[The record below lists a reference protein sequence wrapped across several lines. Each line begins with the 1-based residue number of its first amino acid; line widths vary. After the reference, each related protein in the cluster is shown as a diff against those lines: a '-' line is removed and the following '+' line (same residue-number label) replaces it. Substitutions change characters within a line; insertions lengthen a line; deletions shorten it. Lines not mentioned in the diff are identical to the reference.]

1 MALTSQHGT
10 AAGRSQVAFTDDH
23 HKWCVRGPDAGTRS
37 GTSVRSHGD
46 VLSIAKLRVGQEA
59 YQLSGVAQ
67 SLDDYYTGRGEAD
80 GQWMGAGAVRLGL
93 DGPVSGEDLRA
104 VLAGMAPG
112 SGGLSPNGE
121 TIRPHPRRVPGFDLT
136 FKAPKSVSTL
146 YAVSDDP
153 RVQGAIID
161 AGEAALRDTLG
172 WLEREAVHVRRGTGN
187 QRFLD
192 GLAGRDPVAAE
203 QARVR
208 TLGARGLVAAVF
220 RHRTSRAG
228 DPLLHWH
235 TLVPNMVEGPDGRW
249 SAFVHPDLYRVVRAA
264 GEVFQ
269 TVLRDELSERLG
281 VVWRPG
287 RHVPE
292 IAGVPQSLCDVF
304 SRRSREIEAW
314 LEATGTSNSREG
326 RQQAVLATR
335 RSKPEVENERF
346 DAAWKAEALAA
357 GWGPDAAEHLL
368 ATLTP
373 GRADD
378 PDARWRLPEHF
389 VGPDGL
395 PHPGDRLADAD
406 VWVRDLL
413 ATLTVEDSTFTRAD
427 VAREVAACLGDG
439 ATMATV
445 ERVVARAFASA
456 ETIPIDKG
464 SSGGLR
470 WTSAELLAV
479 ERRFLDALSP
489 AREGRRPVDSGVVD
503 AVVGWRGSLGEDQG
517 AAVRALTGS
526 CGAVT
531 VLVGPAGTGKTF
543 TLDTVRA
550 VFEVAGYR
558 VIGAAPSA
566 RAALELE
573 AGAGIR
579 SSTLQRLTGEWSRG
593 YNRPDADTVL
603 IVDEAGM
610 AGVRDLEALVTAT
623 VDAGGRVVLAG
634 DHRQLPEVTAGG
646 GFAASV
652 SRDGVTVAE
661 LTVNRRQQQPWE
673 QAALVELRDG
683 HVAAAVAAYRDHG
696 RVVVADDDPHAMLT
710 AAVEHWFTAQ
720 ADGLAPVLIAGTNE
734 TVDALNRTVR
744 VQLGERGLAGDV
756 AGTFAGR
763 EFRVG
768 ERVVLRRN
776 SYHEHTTAG
785 AETAV
790 FNGQTAT
797 VTAATDQTLIVRL
810 DRDGS
815 DVALPATYVAAG
827 GVDYGYALT
836 SHRAQGGTW
845 DIAIGVGV
853 DGLYREAGYLQLS
866 RGRAENWLILT
877 AADVNMLDHDLD
889 RHDSTLN
896 LTDDTE
902 VDVDEDLVRR
912 LNLSRAKLLAS
923 THDPH
928 AHDIATLADSVEL
941 DDLQAWAR
949 HARSAETVATG
960 AVGTDPATAAT
971 TIARVEHTAL
981 HIAVGQTV
989 KAYDRHNIGTVVAL
1003 DDMAGRATVE
1013 FVATDGRSAK
1023 RDLHWYQIQ
1032 ILDPNPPQRDLTPT
1046 AIAALTDTVQPIQQR
1061 IDRWHQ
1067 HLAAAGVEP
1076 DDAHVYHAAARL
1088 RVDRAAARLAA
1099 DQPAWL
1105 TQLIGPRPTGAMPAQ
1120 VWDDTVREIADHRQR
1135 NQDSTQAGIGGNPV
1149 ARHVAECRVWL
1160 ATYTDTPSVPVSRT
1174 RTTVELQT
1182 RRREL
1187 DTIFDTTPTDY
1198 TTLIAQLRD
1207 GGQLSFDD
1215 TTQLLTDALAAQ
1227 DNRSR
1232 WILAHWP
1239 HIVEYAETTR
1249 TLDHGLA
1256 GIDTLPMLD
1265 TLGHSSDP
1273 TIAAPAAT
1281 HERWLDTLAAN
1292 LATADPRVPDPG
1304 SIALITDVAHYRQ
1317 RWSVTGPD
1325 PLGPAASSPEQAAER
1340 HILQL
1345 AIEHSGIADPRLV
1358 RTLFDLELDPADST
1372 PIAAPAV

>member
-1 MALTSQHGT
+1 LL
-10 AAGRSQVAFTDDH
+10 FTDDH
-23 HKWCVRGPDAGTRS
+23 HKWCARGPVVGTRS
-37 GTSVRSHGD
+37 GTSVRSHGG

-121 TIRPHPRRVPGFDLT
+121 SIRPHPRRVPGFDLT

-161 AGEAALRDTLG
+161 AGEAALRDALG
-172 WLEREAVHVRRGTGN
+172 WLEREAIHVRRGTGN
-187 QRFLD
+187 ERFLD

-203 QARVR
+203 QARIR
-208 TLGARGLVAAVF
+208 TLGARGVVAAVF

-249 SAFVHPDLYRVVRAA
+249 SAFVHPDLYRVVRAV

-281 VVWRPG
+281 VVWRLG

-292 IAGVPQSLCDVF
+292 IAGIPQSLCDVF
-304 SRRSREIEAW
+304 SKRSYEIESW
-314 LEATGTSNSREG
+314 LEATGTPNNREG
-326 RQQAVLATR
+326 RQLAVLATR
-335 RSKPEVENERF
+335 RSKPEVESERF

-357 GWGPDAAEHLL
+357 GWGPDASEQLI

-378 PDARWRLPEHF
+378 RDARWRLPEHS

-395 PHPGDRLADAD
+395 RQSADRVSDAD
-406 VWVRDLL
+406 GWVRDLL

-427 VAREVAACLGDG
+427 VVCAVAACLGDG

-445 ERVVARAFASA
+445 ERVVARAFASP

-464 SSGGLR
+464 PSGGLR

-479 ERRFLDALSP
+479 EHRFLDALNQT
-489 AREGRRPVDSGVVD
+489 RNRRPVESGVVEMVIGGR
-503 AVVGWRGSLGEDQG
+503 ALLGGDQA
-517 AAVRALTGS
+517 AAVRALAGS
-526 CGAVT
+526 SGTVT

-550 VFEVAGYR
+550 VFEAAGYR

-573 AGAGIR
+573 AGAGIG

-623 VDAGGRVVLAG
+623 VAAGGRVVLAG

-646 GFAASV
+646 GFAAAAN
-652 SRDGVTVAE
+652 RDGVTVAE

-673 QAALVELRDG
+673 QVALVELRDG

-696 RVVVADDDPHAMLT
+696 RVVVTDDNQAMLT

-720 ADGLAPVLIAGTNE
+720 ADGLAPVLLAGTNE

-744 VQLGERGLAGDV
+744 AQLAERGLAGDV
-756 AGTFAGR
+756 AATFAGR

-768 ERVVLRRN
+768 ERLVLRHN
-776 SYHEHTTAG
+776 SYHEHTTTG
-785 AETAV
+785 TETAV

-797 VTAATDQTLIVRL
+797 VTAATDQTLIVCL

-815 DVALPATYVAAG
+815 DIALPAAYVESG
-827 GVDYGYALT
+827 GIDYGYALT

-845 DIAIGVGV
+845 DLAIGVGV

-866 RGRAENWLILT
+866 RGRVENWLILT
-877 AADVNMLDHDLD
+877 AADVDLLDRELE
-889 RHDSTLN
+889 RHDSTLAPA
-896 LTDDTE
+896 DDTE
-902 VDVDEDLVRR
+902 LDVDEDLVRR

-923 THDPH
+923 SHDPH
-928 AHDIATLADSVEL
+928 AHDIASLADTFEL
-941 DDLQAWAR
+941 DDLQAWSR
-949 HARSAETVATG
+949 HSRSAETDATT
-960 AVGTDPATAAT
+960 AVGTHPTTAT
-971 TIARVEHTAL
+971 TMLARAEHAARHVAT
-981 HIAVGQTV
+981 GQTV
-989 KAYDRHNIGTVVAL
+989 KASDRHNIGSVVDLA
-1003 DDMAGRATVE
+1003 DNEGRVTVE
-1013 FVATDGRSAK
+1013 FVATDGRTAT
-1023 RDLHWYQIQ
+1023 RDLAWHQIE
-1032 ILDPNPPQRDLTPT
+1032 ILDPNPPERDLTPAAVT
-1046 AIAALTDTVQPIQQR
+1046 ALNDIVQPVRQR
-1061 IDRWHQ
+1061 IDLWHQ
-1067 HLAAAGVEP
+1067 HLAGAGVEP
-1076 DDAHVYHAAARL
+1076 DDAHVYEAAARL
-1088 RVDRAAARLAA
+1088 RIDRTAARLAA

-1105 TQLIGPRPTGAMPAQ
+1105 TQLIGERPAGAMPAQ
-1120 VWDDTVREIADHRQR
+1120 VWDDTVREIATDQEHNPDRAR
-1135 NQDSTQAGIGGNPV
+1135 AGIGDNGDVTRRV
-1149 ARHVAECRVWL
+1149 AHTRVWL
-1160 ATYTDTPSVPVSRT
+1160 AAYTDTPIVPVART
-1174 RTTVELQT
+1174 RSTGELHA

-1187 DTIFDTTPTDY
+1187 DVILDSAPADY
-1198 TTLIAQLRD
+1198 TTLIGQLRE

-1215 TTQLLTDALAAQ
+1215 TTQLLVDALAAQ
-1227 DNRSR
+1227 DTRSR

-1239 HIVEYAETTR
+1239 HIVEYAETNR
-1249 TLDHGLA
+1249 TLDHGVA
-1256 GIDTLPMLD
+1256 GIDTRPVLD
-1265 TLGHSSDP
+1265 TLANSSDP
-1273 TIAAPAAT
+1273 TIAASAAT
-1281 HERWLDTLAAN
+1281 QERWLDTLLAAIV
-1292 LATADPRVPDPG
+1292 ADASAPTLE
-1304 SIALITDVAHYRQ
+1304 SIGLITDVAHYRQ
-1317 RWSVTGPD
+1317 RWAVTGPD
-1325 PLGPAASSPEQAAER
+1325 PLGSPASLEQATER
-1340 HILQL
+1340 SILQL
-1345 AIEHSGIADPRLV
+1345 AIERAAIAVEGVADRPAP
-1358 RTLFDLELDPADST
+1358 LFGLDTNNVSPALSL
-1372 PIAAPAV
+1372 